1 MWYGFMFIKL
11 ADDLSIMSHDLWLIS
26 YELFLM
32 SHEDHHFSR
41 QHFRERLDQS
51 QADLTTEVSNEVITV
66 LTIQKYRPFQCIRG
80 ATNQNAD
87 FILHHSHSFTSKL
100 V

>member
-1 MWYGFMFIKL
+1 
-11 ADDLSIMSHDLWLIS
+11 
-26 YELFLM
+26 M
-32 SHEDHHFSR
+32 SHEGHHLSR
-41 QHFRERLDQS
+41 QHFLERLDQS

-66 LTIQKYRPFQCIRG
+66 LTIQKYRQFQCTQG